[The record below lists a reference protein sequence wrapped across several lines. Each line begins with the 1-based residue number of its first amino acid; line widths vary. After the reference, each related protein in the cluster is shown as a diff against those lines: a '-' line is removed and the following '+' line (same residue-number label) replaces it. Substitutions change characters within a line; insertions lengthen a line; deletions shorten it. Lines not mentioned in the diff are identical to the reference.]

1 MSGDDLGHLKTI
13 YDEVCR
19 RHDGIADFRA
29 KLLTLL
35 PIASGAGIF
44 LLVAKEPIAATA
56 LPHLLPI
63 GGFGILVTIG
73 LFLYELRGIQECKAL
88 ISAAKRLE
96 TQLLPKLWHF
106 GAFNFKP
113 DALLHDTVG
122 ATGAALVIYPAVVA
136 AWVYVAGV
144 GAAETLVPPKPK
156 VVITAVAAG
165 FIALLLGLLVRW
177 RQRRLLEASEARAIK
192 ASEAK

>member
-1 MSGDDLGHLKTI
+1 MGGDESRDIKTI

-44 LLVAKEPIAATA
+44 LLVAKDAITPTA

-63 GGFGILVTIG
+63 GAFGVLVTLG
-73 LFLYELRGIQECKAL
+73 LFMYELRGIQECNAL
-88 ISAAKRLE
+88 ISAAKKLE
-96 TQLLPKLWHF
+96 TRLLPELWHF

-113 DALLHDTVG
+113 QALLHGTVG
-122 ATGAALVIYPAVVA
+122 ATGAALVIYPAVVG

-144 GAAETLVPPKPK
+144 GAVGTLGPKPQVTIAA
-156 VVITAVAAG
+156 VVGVCG
-165 FIALLLGLLVRW
+165 ALLVGLVVDQ
-177 RQRRLLEASEARAIK
+177 RQRRLLDDSEKRANAASK
-192 ASEAK
+192 AAV